1 MFHSET
7 RAKLE
12 KGRAELLLRITD
24 LREGLK
30 LDLTLSPEDQEQ
42 RAADASQAADGI
54 DGASKALRLHEE
66 ALSRLHDGSYG
77 TCTICGGGISTA
89 RLSALPFTPHCIR
102 CAEREE
108 KKSSRQV
115 SNEGRVHWG

>member
-54 DGASKALRLHEE
+54 DGATRALRLHEE
-66 ALSRLHDGSYG
+66 ALSRLRDGSYG
-77 TCTICGGGISTA
+77 ECTVCRGDISGA